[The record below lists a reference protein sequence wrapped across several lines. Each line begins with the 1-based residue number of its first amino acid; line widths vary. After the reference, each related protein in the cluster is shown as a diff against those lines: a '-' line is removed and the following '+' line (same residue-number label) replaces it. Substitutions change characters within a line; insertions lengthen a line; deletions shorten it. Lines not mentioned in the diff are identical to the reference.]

1 MSDQKFIF
9 CTNCGAKISGS
20 AKFCRFCGKKT
31 KLSGKKTDPTPL
43 RREIRS
49 ETQQANSRPPVE
61 VTEPYEEI
69 PEDILNILY
78 SRKRNTKIDS
88 EMRKL
93 LSEVEQIEKKLE
105 VGLMESSES
114 TNLITGI
121 KENLTK
127 LQAEKKSLTEGKIK
141 IESLIEDKNKFQTV
155 LEKLEDK
162 KRLGEVSEEV
172 YRTLHKDYSTN
183 LNNAKRDLGI
193 EERKCRRWIVQ
204 LRKDTKKLQKE
215 AESIKVRAEI
225 ETIIDPET
233 TKQISELLKKS
244 KKQDIAAD
252 VLGEILDKIND
263 F

>member
-20 AKFCRFCGKKT
+20 AKFCRFCGKKS
-31 KLSGKKTDPTPL
+31 KPSGKKTEPTPS

-49 ETQQANSRPPVE
+49 EVQQSDSRPPIE
-61 VTEPYEEI
+61 STEAFEEI

-93 LSEVEQIEKKLE
+93 LGEVEQIEKKLE

-114 TNLITGI
+114 TSLIKDI
-121 KENLTK
+121 KNNLTK
-127 LQAEKKSLTEGKIK
+127 LQEEKKSLTEGTIK

-183 LNNAKRDLGI
+183 LNKAKRDLGI
-193 EERKCRRWIVQ
+193 EERKCRRWIIQ
-204 LRKDTKKLQKE
+204 LRKDSKKLQKE

-225 ETIIDPET
+225 ETTIDPEI
-233 TKQISELLKKS
+233 KAKISELLKKS
-244 KKQDIAAD
+244 KKQDLAAD
-252 VLGEILDKIND
+252 VLGEILDKINNL
-263 F
+263 